1 MTFDFRASQLR
12 TSKIIASGSTGT
24 NAKVL
29 LYPISADE
37 VPLNQGNIKALVFGT
52 GSIGRDVFLYVSG
65 GIGGMNGTSH
75 DISVFGGDTHI
86 SGNLFVSGTLNTS
99 LGGVATLPKASPS
112 DLLAGASPNTIF
124 VVDGVGDGVLLGI
137 NALPVASFQ
146 ISDGGTVGIPV
157 LVSNTILSA
166 QNAMSMSRDF
176 VSRSLY
182 QNVGDI
188 LTKGTASLA
197 AVSIGSSGSYLK
209 SNGTTFNWEFAPR
222 LPSKNI
228 GIFNYSTTDTNVET
242 LIGGIYFVPS
252 ENSSSGFTTSNN
264 FECVGFVV
272 GTGTG
277 SVTLY
282 NSTDSTT
289 LATLLFSGSNNTYNS
304 STFSVNPTG
313 SLILEARCSF
323 YSGSVGAYAGF
334 FGGQIKVNYAN

>member
-12 TSKIIASGSTGT
+12 TPKIIASGSTGT
-24 NAKVL
+24 NAKIL

-37 VPLNQGNIKALVFGT
+37 VPLNQGNIKTSVFGT
-52 GSIGRDVFLYVSG
+52 GSIGQDVFLYVSG
-65 GIGGMNGTSH
+65 GIGGRNGTSH
-75 DISVFGGDTHI
+75 DISVFGGDAHV
-86 SGNLFVSGTLNTS
+86 SGNLFVSGTLITS
-99 LGGVATLPKASPS
+99 LGNVAILPKSSAS
-112 DLLAGASPNTIF
+112 DLLVGASPNTIF
-124 VVDGVGDGVLLGI
+124 VVDGVGTGSLLAIG
-137 NALPVASFQ
+137 ALPVTSFQ
-146 ISDGGTVGIPV
+146 ISDGGSVGIPV
-157 LVSNTILSA
+157 LVSNTVLSA

-176 VSRSLY
+176 VSQSLY

-188 LTKGTASLA
+188 LTKGTASLV
-197 AVSIGSSGSYLK
+197 AVAIGASGSYLK

-228 GIFNYSTTDTNVET
+228 GVFNYSTTDTNVET
-242 LIGGIYFVPS
+242 LVGGIYFVPS
-252 ENSSSGFTTSNN
+252 ENSCSGFTTSNK

-289 LATLLFSGSNNTYNS
+289 LSTLLFSGSSNTYNS
-304 STFSVNPTG
+304 STFSVNPTA
-313 SLILEARCSF
+313 SLVLEVRCNF

-334 FGGQIKVNYAN
+334 FGGQIKVNYDN